1 MIARPV
7 PPGATVIAKPIVP
20 GQHSDPLPLQIPH
33 QIIPEDLKKS
43 NAPKAMVWTTHH
55 PEGQLVMLET
65 FFFQTNFYVKNRS
78 FISRKKPILLYINSV
93 FMGKCIFGF
102 IYLDRFYLPI
112 FNLCRFLSI

>member
-65 FFFQTNFYVKNRS
+65 FFFSNEFLRQKSQFHFTKKTYS
-78 FISRKKPILLYINSV
+78 FIYK
-93 FMGKCIFGF
+93 
-102 IYLDRFYLPI
+102 
-112 FNLCRFLSI
+112 

>member
-55 PEGQLVMLET
+55 PEGQLVPLRQPEPAVY
-65 FFFQTNFYVKNRS
+65 FSQQ
-78 FISRKKPILLYINSV
+78 NSSASST
-93 FMGKCIFGF
+93 
-102 IYLDRFYLPI
+102 YS
-112 FNLCRFLSI
+112 NQ

>member
-1 MIARPV
+1 MKTASTESSI
-7 PPGATVIAKPIVP
+7 TSINIFLFSSIVP

-78 FISRKKPILLYINSV
+78 FI
-93 FMGKCIFGF
+93 
-102 IYLDRFYLPI
+102 
-112 FNLCRFLSI
+112 LSM

>member
-1 MIARPV
+1 MTGPYPAEGNKCGVMIARPV

-55 PEGQLVMLET
+55 PEGQLV
-65 FFFQTNFYVKNRS
+65 
-78 FISRKKPILLYINSV
+78 
-93 FMGKCIFGF
+93 
-102 IYLDRFYLPI
+102 IYAA
-112 FNLCRFLSI
+112 